1 MDTFQKIVLGISV
14 FLLILILI
22 IFVIMVRY
30 NKTSYVFPP
39 IQQDCP
45 EGWAADSSG
54 NCYFKG
60 KNGGSLVLPDGNL
73 TDTGNKV
80 ASQFPIYPATN
91 NNGNITFNSNANP
104 FGTISTAPLDASV
117 SKTIIFNSKDSA
129 WSSNG
134 GQSICGKQ
142 KFANQYSIYWDGVS
156 NTNQCSTTAK
166 K

>member
-22 IFVIMVRY
+22 IFVIMLRY

-45 EGWAADSSG
+45 ERWAADSSG

-60 KNGGSLVLPDGNL
+60 KNGGSLVLPDGKL
-73 TDTGNKV
+73 TVRRNDKSAN
-80 ASQFPIYPATN
+80 PIYPATN
-91 NNGNITFNSNANP
+91 LNGNITFESNANP
-104 FGTISTAPLDASV
+104 FGTITSAPLDDSV
-117 SKTIIFNSKDSA
+117 SNTVIFNSKDSA

-156 NTNQCSTTAK
+156 NTNQCSTAK